1 MFCPRIL
8 PLSLVHAPPR
18 ARQPPHAR
26 LAVTGFTRRIP
37 TPNRRRRGAPP
48 LSLNDVAQ
56 SGMSAPAPATA
67 TSTASVSGSA
77 SPLGL
82 HPPVLI
88 ELGSAWIRA
97 GVVGESGP
105 RVTARLPA
113 ALSEALCGG
122 LLSSSRPPAATSS
135 SSSSPPPP
143 PSPVL
148 ARLLD
153 ELADVFSSLFLRG
166 LLLRPS
172 DHRVVLVEP
181 LLFSS
186 ELRWCL
192 AQALLNRLH
201 CPALRHVQQP
211 LAAAASAARNTALV
225 VDVGMADTRI
235 LPVVLGQAVV
245 EAACVVPRG
254 ASALHAVAGE
264 VLLAAAARAAVAAAA
279 TTQTAAPPR
288 PYPSPPTALV
298 PHPGRA
304 YAELGYDFPPYGSSH
319 WRPGLLDVDLWGR
332 EVEGVGGRSDD
343 EDGPLRCHAG
353 GLEGACAR
361 WVETSV
367 ARYGQVLRRT
377 SPPSETTTGAVVD
390 IPVPRTLAL
399 ALGLAPTRPA
409 DPAAPT
415 GSFLGTP
422 GYSVSVPATAWS
434 RCFDLFFDPGAPD
447 DAINACRGR
456 EEALSADVPQPLLGL
471 LCRARAAAEEVASV
485 SASFTPLHL
494 AAAQALRLA
503 PVDSRRALASGVIV
517 CGGPSALPGFPLR
530 LLTELAAAVDPS
542 FDLSASAQGG
552 AAVAAR
558 SGGGGSG
565 GGAGALSSL
574 RALLPHLALAN
585 SAAVPLPLTT
595 FVGASAFAL
604 ALATTPLIV
613 PAATSVQKAIAATSG
628 SAGAGGSAVA
638 AGAAAAASTST
649 LLSVVRSDSLT
660 ETSLARG
667 GAFDGAEAKRVAAPA
682 TAAAVV
688 GPSRPRRDGPLA
700 DLEVRAGDAWGC
712 AGPAPGAAASAVT
725 APIQWKRPIPS
736 ASAVAAPAKLPPAK
750 LSAPAAAAVVAA
762 AAAPPAAAAPRS
774 RSGSRTTETAAA
786 GVPASA
792 AVAPAPAAAKPPQL
806 PAAGNAAKLEALSAR
821 LKAATKK

>member
-1 MFCPRIL
+1 
-8 PLSLVHAPPR
+8 
-18 ARQPPHAR
+18 
-26 LAVTGFTRRIP
+26 
-37 TPNRRRRGAPP
+37 
-48 LSLNDVAQ
+48 
-56 SGMSAPAPATA
+56 MSAPAPATA
-67 TSTASVSGSA
+67 LA
-77 SPLGL
+77 LGL
-82 HPPVLI
+82 HPPVLL

-105 RVTARLPA
+105 RVTARMPA

-122 LLSSSRPPAATSS
+122 LLSSSRPPAASS
-135 SSSSPPPP
+135 SSSSPPP

-181 LLFSS
+181 LLFPS
-186 ELRWCL
+186 ELRWCV

-279 TTQTAAPPR
+279 TTQTATPPR
-288 PYPSPPTALV
+288 PCPSPPTALV

-332 EVEGVGGRSDD
+332 EVEGIGGRSDD

-377 SPPSETTTGAVVD
+377 SPPSENTTGAVVD
-390 IPVPRTLAL
+390 IPVPRALAL

-422 GYSVSVPATAWS
+422 GYSVSVPAAAWF

-456 EEALSADVPQPLLGL
+456 EEALSADVPQPLLSL
-471 LCRARAAAEEVASV
+471 LRRARAAAEEVASV

-558 SGGGGSG
+558 SGGGGG
-565 GGAGALSSL
+565 GGGALSSL

-628 SAGAGGSAVA
+628 SAGAGGSAAA

-688 GPSRPRRDGPLA
+688 GPSRPRGDGPLA
-700 DLEVRAGDAWGC
+700 DLELRAGDAWGC